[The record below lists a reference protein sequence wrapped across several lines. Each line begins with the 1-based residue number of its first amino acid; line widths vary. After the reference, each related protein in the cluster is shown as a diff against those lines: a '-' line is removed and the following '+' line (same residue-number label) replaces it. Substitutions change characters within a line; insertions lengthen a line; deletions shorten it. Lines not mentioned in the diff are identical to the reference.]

1 MKNLLW
7 PNAVALHKCNLG
19 LERVKNFFNYL
30 GNPEKKL
37 PPIFHVAGTN
47 GKGSTT
53 AFLKYIF
60 EEEGYLVHRFTSPH
74 LVELNE
80 SF

>member
-19 LERVKNFFNYL
+19 LERVKSFFNYL

-53 AFLKYIF
+53 AFLKRS
-60 EEEGYLVHRFTSPH
+60 RFIKPPNAYQVSS
-74 LVELNE
+74 N
-80 SF
+80 F